1 MRRGTS
7 IACVVFLLAAGAC
20 GPVGNTGSVSAHN
33 GAQSV
38 GNSPPPSVDRDAALA
53 ANRDFSIRLQ
63 EMRER
68 FPPSAL
74 GAPEQRAEAADQLY
88 ERHAEFR
95 RRLGLPA
102 DSPAERERL
111 LRVLEQAPGEH
122 AWIQGRAAQREQS
135 NRIWAVRQEVSRFD
149 GQQVTAADVARLAAN
164 RVNATQPDLPRD
176 QHRAALTAAEAD
188 IRRELEDRRRSS
200 AQAAALRREADLT
213 RVAMTG
219 LADMPREITLAASE
233 NLADARS
240 PFDTRSNWRPDPAAL
255 RQEEV
260 RLRNA
265 IASRMEGERRQAD
278 SNARAAANAAASR
291 QQTDLQR
298 AIEMARA
305 DAERERRERQSQ
317 RLMEIGLGMM
327 AGTNRPP
334 PPSNDG
340 TRTYNINGRMFTCT
354 TSGTST
360 NCF

>member
-1 MRRGTS
+1 VRQGMS
-7 IACVVFLLAAGAC
+7 IACAVLLLLAGAC
-20 GPVGNTGSVSAHN
+20 GPVGSNGPVSAHS
-33 GAQSV
+33 GASLF
-38 GNSPPPSVDRDAALA
+38 GNSPPLTGDRDAPVAS
-53 ANRDFSIRLQ
+53 NRDFSNRLQ

-74 GAPEQRAEAADQLY
+74 GTPEQRAEAADELY
-88 ERHAEFR
+88 ARHVEFR

-102 DSPAERERL
+102 DSPVERERL
-111 LRVLEQAPGEH
+111 LRVLQQAPGEH
-122 AWIQGRAAQREQS
+122 AWIQGQAAQREQS
-135 NRIWAVRQEVSRFD
+135 NRIWAVREEVSRFD
-149 GQQVTAADVARLAAN
+149 GRQVTAADVARLAAN

-219 LADMPREITLAASE
+219 LADMPREITLAAGE

-240 PFDTRSNWRPDPAAL
+240 PFDTRPNWRPEPAAL

-265 IASRMEGERRQAD
+265 IASRMEGDRRQAD
-278 SNARAAANAAASR
+278 QNARAAADAAASH
-291 QQTDLQR
+291 QQADLQR

-317 RLMEIGLGMM
+317 RLMEIGFGMM
-327 AGTNRPP
+327 AGANRPP

-340 TRTYNINGRMFTCT
+340 IRTYNVNGRMFTCT
-354 TSGTST
+354 TSGTFT